1 MERATIDHI
10 MTPLLDLRLACN
22 HPQLVLKKRTF
33 MTQGKENK
41 KDKLLSMEKS
51 LELLIKKTEKEC
63 ENLLRIMTMHSNAIA
78 GLYVIKKNL
87 LMAKEIYKKI
97 LDSEKYFNFEIRLD
111 LLQKVHTIFNYI
123 YVLQTIDEPN
133 NEHITKLTDTLRE
146 LENKYTSAFDETK
159 MRDEFKL
166 KDKINEVGHK
176 FIKVNLIF

>member
-1 MERATIDHI
+1 MHK
-10 MTPLLDLRLACN
+10 L
-22 HPQLVLKKRTF
+22 
-33 MTQGKENK
+33 

-78 GLYVIKKNL
+78 GLYIIKKNL
-87 LMAKEIYKKI
+87 LMAKEIYQKI
-97 LDSEKYFNFEIRLD
+97 LDSEKFFNFEIRLD

-133 NEHITKLTDTLRE
+133 NEHITRLNDILRE
-146 LENKYTSAFDETK
+146 LENKYTSAFGETK

-166 KDKINEVGHK
+166 KEKINEVGHK